1 MRAVRLFHLALALC
15 LKINLLILPSEAIS
29 NEYNAY
35 NYDLTTPQFTPDGR
49 LLQVEYASSAADR
62 SSPLVAVSFN
72 NTLILITMT
81 ANSTA
86 QNRLIIWND
95 KIVIAP
101 SGVLAD
107 SVALLQLLGKEA
119 TKHFQ
124 TYRTKLVSAHQVA
137 HVLANACQT
146 HAFGG
151 GVRPFGSTMLVCGI
165 PAGTPTSIDIVST
178 DPSGAVLY
186 SKEPKDPSSSSS
198 PSSPSSA
205 SVRWI
210 VGGGS
215 SSQRQLRKQ
224 VEQALQ
230 AQTKANRPTSLSDV
244 ILSTSK
250 CLLQQENN
258 HGKKPKRDPQTLGLE
273 VVLLSP
279 TLGIHRLTQAQAQG
293 IWEQIQE

>member
-1 MRAVRLFHLALALC
+1 MRAVFHLPVALALC
-15 LKINLLILPSEAIS
+15 LKMNLLILPSEAIS
-29 NEYNAY
+29 NDYNAY

-49 LLQVEYASSAADR
+49 LLQVEYASAAADR
-62 SSPLVAVSFN
+62 SSPLVAVAVN
-72 NTLILITMT
+72 DTLILITMT

-101 SGVLAD
+101 SGVLPD
-107 SVALLQLLGKEA
+107 SVALLQVLGKQA

-124 TYRTKLVSAHQVA
+124 TYRTKLESANQVA
-137 HVLANACQT
+137 QIFGNACQT

-151 GVRPFGSTMLVCGI
+151 GIRPYGSTMLVCGI
-165 PAGTPTSIDIVST
+165 PAGSSAYIDMVAT
-178 DPSGAVLY
+178 DPSGAILY
-186 SKEPKDPSSSSS
+186 PREKKEPFSSSSA
-198 PSSPSSA
+198 A

-224 VEQALQ
+224 LDQALQ
-230 AQTKANRPTSLSDV
+230 AQTKEESPASLSEV
-244 ILSTSK
+244 ILSISK

-258 HGKKPKRDPQTLGLE
+258 QGKKPKRDPKELGLE
-273 VVLLSP
+273 VVLVSP
-279 TLGIHRLTQAQAQG
+279 TLGIHRLTQAQTHA
-293 IWEQIQE
+293 IWGQIQK

>member
-1 MRAVRLFHLALALC
+1 MRAVFHLALALC

-29 NEYNAY
+29 NDYNAY
-35 NYDLTTPQFTPDGR
+35 NYDLTTPQFTPDGS
-49 LLQVEYASSAADR
+49 LLQVEYASAAADR
-62 SSPLVAVSFN
+62 SSPLVAVAVN
-72 NTLILITMT
+72 DTLVLITLT

-107 SVALLQLLGKEA
+107 SVALLQVLGKEA
-119 TKHFQ
+119 TKYFQ
-124 TYRTKLVSAHQVA
+124 TYRTKLVSVHQVA
-137 HVLANACQT
+137 QCLSNACQT

-151 GVRPFGSTMLVCGI
+151 GIRPYGSTILVCGI
-165 PAGTPTSIDIVST
+165 PAGTPTSIDMVAT
-178 DPSGAVLY
+178 DPSGAILY
-186 SKEPKDPSSSSS
+186 SKEQKEHLSSSSS
-198 PSSPSSA
+198 A
-205 SVRWI
+205 FVRWI

-230 AQTKANRPTSLSDV
+230 AQTKANRPSSLSDV

-250 CLLQQENN
+250 CLLQQEKN
-258 HGKKPKRDPQTLGLE
+258 HGKKPKRDPKELGLE
-273 VVLLSP
+273 VVLVSP
-279 TLGIHRLTQAQAQG
+279 ALGIHRLTQEQAHV